1 MAIWDNWLK
10 NQIKGEID
18 DLLKADG
25 ISGAAAGEPSVPAVQ
40 RGAYSADQL
49 PDNPE
54 DNDPS
59 KQIGRKAIIDDPY
72 FENMT
77 SQLMVKHKMSRL
89 SNRMLKEVSVRDWLV
104 SSILQCRVDTL
115 LRFSR
120 PEHRRFEMGFRVIK
134 KDRNA
139 EYSKDELAEVAAI
152 EDFIYHC
159 GRKEG
164 TPPDER
170 VLFGEFLKL
179 ITRDALTFG
188 HVAIEKVKTR
198 AGGLHRFR
206 PLPAE
211 SVYLIN
217 KRLSKNQ
224 VKQEQKTAQQT
235 FGKPLSD
242 NDPKKDQQV
251 NEADLDYYKYVQMSY
266 QNQPLAHFGDE
277 DMIFKNFNPQNFAD
291 SNGYCYSPLELA
303 IINITNHL
311 NVENY
316 NANFF
321 THGYAARGVLHLKGT
336 VTQSQLMNFRR
347 QFYNSISGQQHA
359 WRTPIV
365 AGLDEVQWV
374 PMSGSA
380 KEMEYINFNNHL
392 MRVICSMFQIDPVEL
407 GLEYLASANG
417 RSPMQQANNEYKIEY
432 SRERGLYPILMFIE
446 DLINSDLLP
455 SLDKGLAEKY
465 KFVFTG
471 YTDETPQ
478 TEIAQMQA
486 EMTVWKSM
494 NDLLVQSQK
503 EKIKTPA
510 ADLPLNQA
518 FWALVEK
525 NYTRGEIREIFFGDK
540 DASKRRELAYI
551 PGDQAFMAWQ
561 QTVLAIDQSKDQK
574 AAQAGQASVEQQQ
587 MAMEQQKHEQDMKLN
602 EQKHK
607 HAEAAHSRDE
617 EKHKM
622 EMEQLKAQAA
632 ADAVHHGNPLRESA
646 KQFGASKATNVGGKV
661 IANPINKLD
670 EQE

>member
-1 MAIWDNWLK
+1 MAFWDDWLK
-10 NQIKGEID
+10 KQIKGEID
-18 DLLKADG
+18 ELLKADG
-25 ISGAAAGEPSVPAVQ
+25 VSNDDTRSATI
-40 RGAYSADQL
+40 RGAYSADNL
-49 PDNPE
+49 PESQENHDA
-54 DNDPS
+54 S
-59 KQIGRKAIIDDPY
+59 SQIGRKAIVDDPY
-72 FENMT
+72 FENLT
-77 SQLMVKHKMSRL
+77 HQINVKHKFSRL

-120 PEHRRFEMGFRVIK
+120 PEHRRFEMGFRFVK
-134 KDRNA
+134 KDHNS
-139 EYSKDELAEVAAI
+139 EYSKDELEEIAAL
-152 EDFIYHC
+152 EDFMYHC

-164 TPPDER
+164 TPADER
-170 VLFGEFLKL
+170 MLFGEFLKL
-179 ITRDALTFG
+179 IVRDALIFG
-188 HVAIEKVKTR
+188 HVAVEKVKTR
-198 AGGLHRFR
+198 AGGLHRIR

-217 KRLSKNQ
+217 KRINKEQIKDQEKNSK
-224 VKQEQKTAQQT
+224 QT
-235 FGKPLSD
+235 YGKPLSD
-242 NDPKKDQQV
+242 NDPKKDQIV
-251 NEADLDYYKYVQMSY
+251 NEASVDYYKYVQMSY
-266 QNQPLAHFGDE
+266 NMQPLAHFGDE
-277 DMIFKNFNPQNFAD
+277 DLIFKLFNPQNFAD

-336 VTQSQLMNFRR
+336 VTQAQLMNFRR

-392 MRVICSMFQIDPVEL
+392 MRILCAQFAIDPVEI
-407 GLEYLASANG
+407 GLDYLVTATG
-417 RSPMQQANNEYKIEY
+417 RAPMQQANNEYKIAY
-432 SRERGLYPILMFIE
+432 SRERGLYPILMFLE
-446 DLINSDLLP
+446 DVVNSEIIP
-455 SLDKGLAEKY
+455 AIDKNLASKY
-465 KFVFTG
+465 RFIFTG

-478 TEIAQMQA
+478 SEIAQMQA
-486 EMTVWKSM
+486 EMSVFKTM

-540 DASKRRELAYI
+540 NASKRRELMYI
-551 PGDQAFMAWQ
+551 PGDPAFMSWQ
-561 QTVLAIDQSKDQK
+561 QTILAIDNNKDQK
-574 AAQAGQASVEQQQ
+574 KMAEQQQ
-587 MAMEQQKHEQDMKLN
+587 EAQQQQLLAEQQQKEQ
-602 EQKHK
+602 ESK
-607 HAEAAHSRDE
+607 HAEAEHNRKE
-617 EKHKM
+617 EKHGM
-622 EMEQLKAQAA
+622 EMNQAKAEAA
-632 ADAVHHGNPLRESA
+632 ANAIKSGSLRESA
-646 KQFGASKATNVGGKV
+646 QQFGASKAMNVGGKM
-661 IANPINKLD
+661 IANPINKLP
-670 EQE
+670 E